1 MTNTTS
7 SSITSTTI
15 KTASTS
21 KKFAF
26 TYDHPNQ
33 KIVGT
38 DINFQKAGI
47 PGSALEKELIARM
60 EARPNYGFTII
71 PTEQKPAKQS
81 YKGLNFDLM
90 MDYVELKGTE
100 FQKAEFEEIVN
111 RDSSFPVI
119 KSWFVENF
127 KVGFTVEKAKH
138 EIAVAKNNA
147 KKIAARD
154 ALKAQKAAVRKVV
167 KANMAKV
174 APAVVELPS
183 ASNF

>member
-7 SSITSTTI
+7 SSSTI

-26 TYDHPNQ
+26 TYNHITK

-38 DINFQKAGI
+38 DINFEKAGI
-47 PGSALEKELIARM
+47 PGSDLEKELLARM
-60 EARPNYGFTII
+60 EARPTYGFTII

-138 EIAVAKNNA
+138 EIATAKNNA
-147 KKIAARD
+147 KKMAAKES
-154 ALKAQKAAVRKVV
+154 LKAQKAAVRKVV